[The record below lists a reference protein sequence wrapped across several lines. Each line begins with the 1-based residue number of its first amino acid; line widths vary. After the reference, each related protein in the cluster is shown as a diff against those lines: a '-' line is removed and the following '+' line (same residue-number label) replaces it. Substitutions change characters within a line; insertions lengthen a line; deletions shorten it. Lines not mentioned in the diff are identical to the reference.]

1 MHGEREAFNAAT
13 DAYLAVFPVCIF
25 WNLNLELRTKIGL
38 MVLLGLG
45 VL

>member
-1 MHGEREAFNAAT
+1 MLTREAFNAAT
-13 DAYLAVFPVCIF
+13 DAYLAVFPVYIF
-25 WNLNLELRTKIGL
+25 WSLNMKLRIKIGL